1 MTENPDVY
9 DLLTIGA
16 GPAGCT
22 AALYAV
28 RAGLKAAMISP
39 TELSGM
45 MATAPLVANFPAQLE
60 PTPGKQILSML
71 RQQAVSAGAEHLLE
85 PAEAVEF
92 SSGSPFE
99 VYTGGGTRVAR
110 TILVA
115 TGAMAPSDPIPGEK
129 EFAGLGV
136 NYCTACDG
144 PFYQGLDVL
153 VVGQDAEAAR
163 EALTLSQIGRS
174 VALVA
179 KTKDLSFADDL
190 AEQVQA
196 AENIAVHLG
205 MSIKEIVGEDAVTG
219 ARFAGPGGEEHV
231 LNADGVFL
239 YVRGRAP
246 ATGFLHGALQTDDEG
261 FIITDESMQ
270 TSIPGIYAAGD
281 VRSKQIRQNIVAAS
295 EGCIAALMADRFI
308 TGRGKVRL
316 DRGK

>member
-1 MTENPDVY
+1 MSENSDVY

-28 RAGLKAAMISP
+28 RAGLRAAMISP

-45 MATAPLVANFPAQLE
+45 MAGAALVANFPAQIE
-60 PTPGKQILSML
+60 PTPGKQILAML
-71 RQQAVSAGAEHLLE
+71 RRQALEAGAEHLLE

-92 SSGSPFE
+92 GDGSPFE
-99 VYTGGGTRVAR
+99 ILTGAGTRVAR
-110 TILVA
+110 TVLVA
-115 TGAMAPSDPIPGEK
+115 SGAMAPSDPLPGEK
-129 EFAGLGV
+129 EFAGRGV

-144 PFYQGLDVL
+144 PFYQDLDVL

-163 EALTLSQIGRS
+163 EALTLSQICRS

-179 KTKDLSFADDL
+179 KAKDLGFADDL
-190 AEQVQA
+190 VEQVQA
-196 AENIAVHLG
+196 AANIAVHLG
-205 MSIKEIVGEDAVTG
+205 MTIREIVGDDAVTG
-219 ARFAGPGGEEHV
+219 ARFAGPDGDEH
-231 LNADGVFL
+231 LLPADGVFL

-261 FIITDESMQ
+261 FIITDENMQ

-281 VRSKQIRQNIVAAS
+281 VRSKQIRQMVVAAG
-295 EGCIAALMADRFI
+295 EGCIAALNADRFI
-308 TGRGKVRL
+308 TGRGKARL

>member
-1 MTENPDVY
+1 VTENSDTY

-16 GPAGCT
+16 GPAGCM

-28 RAGLKAAMISP
+28 RAGLKAVMISP

-45 MATAPLVANFPAQLE
+45 MAAAPLVANFPAQLE
-60 PTPGKQILSML
+60 TVPGKQILQKL
-71 RQQAVSAGAEHLLE
+71 RQQALDAGAEHLLE
-85 PAEAVEF
+85 PAEMVEF
-92 SSGSPFE
+92 GNGSPFE

-110 TILVA
+110 TVVVA

-129 EFAGLGV
+129 EFAGRGV

-144 PFYQGLDVL
+144 PFYQDLSVL

-163 EALTLSQIGRS
+163 EALTLSQICERVS
-174 VALVA
+174 LVTKA
-179 KTKDLSFADDL
+179 KNLDFAHDL
-190 AEQVQA
+190 AEHVEA
-196 AENIAVHLG
+196 AENVSVHSE
-205 MSIKEIVGEDAVTG
+205 MDIREIVGDDAVTG
-219 ARFAGPGGEEHV
+219 ARFIGPDGEEHE

-246 ATGFLHGALQTDDEG
+246 ATGFLHGALDVDDDG
-261 FIITDESMQ
+261 FIITDEHMQ
-270 TSIPGIYAAGD
+270 TSVAGIYAAGD

-295 EGCIAALMADRFI
+295 EGCIAALAAERFI
-308 TGRGKVRL
+308 TGRGKMRL

>member
-1 MTENPDVY
+1 MTENADVY

-22 AALYAV
+22 GALYAV
-28 RAGLKAAMISP
+28 RAGLRAAMISP

-60 PTPGKQILSML
+60 PTPGKQILAMV
-71 RQQAVSAGAEHLLE
+71 REQALAAGAEHLLE

-92 SSGSPFE
+92 SNGSPFE
-99 VYTGGGTRVAR
+99 IYTGGGTRVAR

-115 TGAMAPSDPIPGEK
+115 TGAMAPADPIPGEK

-144 PFYQGLDVL
+144 PFYEGLDVL

-163 EALTLSQIGRS
+163 EALTLSQICKS
-174 VALVA
+174 VGLVTRA
-179 KTKDLSFADDL
+179 KSLDFADEL
-190 AEQVQA
+190 SEQVQA
-196 AENIAVHLG
+196 ADNIAVHLG

-219 ARFAGPGGEEHV
+219 ARFTGPDGEEHI
-231 LNADGVFL
+231 LSADGVFL

-246 ATGFLHGALQTDDEG
+246 ATGFLHGALGTDAEG

-295 EGCIAALMADRFI
+295 EGCVAALMAERFI

-316 DRGK
+316 DRGR